1 MENKG
6 SSSAPDTLD
15 DSLAE
20 AVQKPDINVAI
31 LFVGIQGSGKTSFY
45 KERLQPLGFTYI
57 SLDELH
63 NRKRESA
70 LFQEAIASGA
80 NLLVDNTNPTRA
92 ERARY
97 IEPLRQAGYDRI
109 VCCFFQSRIRECIA
123 RNRQR
128 GTTVPDKAIAAT
140 SNRLELPSVDE
151 GFTDM
156 FFVKIE
162 PPSFNITPY
171 NNQHNEI

>member
-1 MENKG
+1 MENTN
-6 SSSAPDTLD
+6 PDRTQNTLD
-15 DSLAE
+15 DILAE
-20 AVQKPDINVAI
+20 IIQKPDIKVAI

-45 KERLQPLGFTYI
+45 KERLRPLGFTYI

-63 NRKRESA
+63 NRKLEST

-109 VCCFFQSRIRECIA
+109 ICCFFQSRIRDCIA
-123 RNRQR
+123 RNHQR

-151 GFTDM
+151 GFTDI
-156 FFVKIE
+156 FFIKIGQS
-162 PPSFNITPY
+162 SFNISQYIPM
-171 NNQHNEI
+171 NHEI